1 MTAEARGCLVDVYD
15 TIFESVFVDRVAAL
29 AESLGVSVED
39 WLAELEKTR
48 LDRDRGKLTTAA
60 AFDQAL
66 RGLGIDPAEG
76 LVDDL
81 VAARRGVPRA
91 HTRLFDNTVPFFEW
105 LRSQG
110 ILIALVSNCADT
122 TRGLLEYLGL
132 IPLVDAV
139 VLSCEVGSAKPSP
152 EIYVTALADLGV
164 AAADAV
170 FIDDQPTFCIGA
182 EAVGVRPIQIT
193 RGGLNGAA
201 ARPAARLGFP
211 GRPFAARREVAALT
225 NGMRRPG
232 AAAD

>member
-1 MTAEARGCLVDVYD
+1 MTAIVRACLVDVYD
-15 TIFESVFVDRVAAL
+15 TILRSVFVERVTAL

-60 AFDQAL
+60 AYDQAL
-66 RGLGIDPAEG
+66 RGLGIEPAPG

-81 VAARRGVPRA
+81 AQRDVEFTRA
-91 HTRLFDNTVPFFEW
+91 HTRLFDDTVPFFEW
-105 LRSQG
+105 LRSEG

-122 TRGLLEYLGL
+122 TRGLLEYLGM

-170 FIDDQPTFCIGA
+170 FIDDLPAFCLGA
-182 EAVGVRPIQIT
+182 QAVGVRPIQIVRDGVT
-193 RGGLNGAA
+193 AVDAINAISGATV
-201 ARPAARLGFP
+201 GDGWDFP
-211 GRPFAARREVAALT
+211 LVHSLLDAKSLL
-225 NGMRRPG
+225 
-232 AAAD
+232 

>member
-1 MTAEARGCLVDVYD
+1 VTAATRACLVDVYD
-15 TIFESVFVDRVAAL
+15 TILRSVFVERVTTL
-29 AESLGVSVED
+29 ADTLGVSVED

-60 AFDQAL
+60 AYDQAL
-66 RGLGIDPAEG
+66 RGLGIDPVDG

-81 VAARRGVPRA
+81 MRRDAEFTRA
-91 HTRLFDNTVPFFEW
+91 HTRLFDDTVPFFEW

-122 TRGLLEYLGL
+122 TRGLLEHLGV
-132 IPLVDAV
+132 IPLADAV

-170 FIDDQPTFCIGA
+170 FIDDQPTYCMGA
-182 EAVGVRPIQIT
+182 EAVGVRPLQIT
-193 RGGLNGAA
+193 RDGVTAVSAINAVSGATI
-201 ARPAARLGFP
+201 GEGWDFP
-211 GRPFAARREVAALT
+211 LIRSLLDAKSLL
-225 NGMRRPG
+225 
-232 AAAD
+232 

>member
-1 MTAEARGCLVDVYD
+1 VTAVARGCLVDVYD
-15 TIFESVFVDRVAAL
+15 TILRSVFVERVTAL

-60 AFDQAL
+60 AYDQAL
-66 RGLGIDPAEG
+66 RGLGIEPADG

-81 VAARRGVPRA
+81 VRRDTEFSRA
-91 HTRLFDNTVPFFEW
+91 HTRLFDDTVPFFEW
-105 LRSQG
+105 LRSEG

-122 TRGLLEYLGL
+122 TRGLLEHLGV
-132 IPLVDAV
+132 IPLADAV

-170 FIDDQPTFCIGA
+170 FIDDQPTFCLGA
-182 EAVGVRPIQIT
+182 EAVGVRPIQIVRDGVT
-193 RGGLNGAA
+193 AVNVINAVSGAA
-201 ARPAARLGFP
+201 VGAGWDFP
-211 GRPFAARREVAALT
+211 VIYSLLDAKPLL
-225 NGMRRPG
+225 
-232 AAAD
+232 

>member
-1 MTAEARGCLVDVYD
+1 VRACLVDVYD
-15 TIFESVFVDRVAAL
+15 TILRSAFVDRVTAQ

-60 AFDQAL
+60 AYDQAL
-66 RGLGIDPAEG
+66 RGLGIEPAPG

-81 VAARRGVPRA
+81 AQRDVEFTRA
-91 HTRLFDNTVPFFEW
+91 HTRLFDDTVPFFEW
-105 LRSQG
+105 LRSEG

-122 TRGLLEYLGL
+122 TRGLLEYLGM

-170 FIDDQPTFCIGA
+170 FIDDQPTYCMGA
-182 EAVGVRPIQIT
+182 EAVGVRPIQIV
-193 RGGLNGAA
+193 RDGVDAVNVINAISGAA
-201 ARPAARLGFP
+201 IGDGWDFP
-211 GRPFAARREVAALT
+211 VVHSLLDAKALL
-225 NGMRRPG
+225 
-232 AAAD
+232 

>member
-1 MTAEARGCLVDVYD
+1 MTAGARACLVDVYD
-15 TIFESVFVDRVAAL
+15 TILRSMFVERVTAL

-60 AFDQAL
+60 AYDQAV
-66 RGLGIDPAEG
+66 RGLGIEPAPG
-76 LVDDL
+76 LIDDL
-81 VAARRGVPRA
+81 LRRDTEFNRA
-91 HTRLFDNTVPFFEW
+91 QTRLFDDTLPFFEW
-105 LRSQG
+105 LRSEG

-122 TRGLLEYLGL
+122 TRGLLEHLGV

-170 FIDDQPTFCIGA
+170 FIDDQPTFCMGA
-182 EAVGVRPIQIT
+182 EAVGVRPIQIV
-193 RGGLNGAA
+193 RDGVNAVNVINAISGAA
-201 ARPAARLGFP
+201 VGAGWDFP
-211 GRPFAARREVAALT
+211 VVHSLLDAKALL
-225 NGMRRPG
+225 
-232 AAAD
+232 

>member
-1 MTAEARGCLVDVYD
+1 VTAATRACLVDVYD
-15 TIFESVFVDRVAAL
+15 TILRSVFVERVTTL
-29 AESLGVSVED
+29 ADTLGVSVED

-60 AFDQAL
+60 AYDQAL
-66 RGLGIDPAEG
+66 RGLGIDPADG

-81 VAARRGVPRA
+81 LRRDAEFTRA
-91 HTRLFDNTVPFFEW
+91 HTRLFDDTVPFFEW

-122 TRGLLEYLGL
+122 TRGLLEHLGV
-132 IPLVDAV
+132 IPLADAV

-170 FIDDQPTFCIGA
+170 FIDDQPTYCMGA

-193 RGGLNGAA
+193 RDGVTAVSAINAVSGATI
-201 ARPAARLGFP
+201 GEGWDFP
-211 GRPFAARREVAALT
+211 LIRSLLDAKSLL
-225 NGMRRPG
+225 
-232 AAAD
+232 

>member
-1 MTAEARGCLVDVYD
+1 VTAATRGCLVDVYD
-15 TIFESVFVDRVAAL
+15 TILRSMFVERVTAL
-29 AESLGVSVED
+29 AQSLGVSVED

-48 LDRDRGKLTTAA
+48 LDRDRGKMTTAA
-60 AFDQAL
+60 AYDQAL
-66 RGLGIDPAEG
+66 RGLGIEPAAG

-81 VAARRGVPRA
+81 VKRDAKYNRA
-91 HTRLFDNTVPFFEW
+91 HTRLFDDTLPFFEW

-110 ILIALVSNCADT
+110 ILVALVSNCADT
-122 TRGLLEYLGL
+122 TRGLLEYLGV

-170 FIDDQPTFCIGA
+170 FIDDQPTFCMGA

-193 RGGLNGAA
+193 RDGVNGVSGAA
-201 ARPAARLGFP
+201 VGGGWDFP
-211 GRPFAARREVAALT
+211 VVRSLLDAKSLL
-225 NGMRRPG
+225 
-232 AAAD
+232 

>member
-1 MTAEARGCLVDVYD
+1 VTARVRACLVDVYD
-15 TIFESVFVDRVAAL
+15 TILRSAFVDRVTAQ

-60 AFDQAL
+60 AYDQAL
-66 RGLGIDPAEG
+66 RGLGIEPAPG

-81 VAARRGVPRA
+81 AQRDVEFNRA
-91 HTRLFDNTVPFFEW
+91 HTRLFDDTLPFFEW
-105 LRSQG
+105 LRSEG

-122 TRGLLEYLGL
+122 TRGLLEYLGM

-170 FIDDQPTFCIGA
+170 FIDDQPTYCMGA
-182 EAVGVRPIQIT
+182 EAVGVRPIQIV
-193 RGGLNGAA
+193 RDGVNAVNVINAISGSAIGGGWD
-201 ARPAARLGFP
+201 FP
-211 GRPFAARREVAALT
+211 VVHSLLDAKSLL
-225 NGMRRPG
+225 
-232 AAAD
+232 

>member
-1 MTAEARGCLVDVYD
+1 MTAGASACLVDVYD
-15 TIFESVFVDRVAAL
+15 TILRSVFVERVTTL

-60 AFDQAL
+60 AYEQAL
-66 RGLGIDPAEG
+66 RGLGIDPAPG

-81 VAARRGVPRA
+81 LRRDAEFSRA
-91 HTRLFDNTVPFFEW
+91 HTRLFDDTVPFFEW

-122 TRGLLEYLGL
+122 TRGLLEYLGVL
-132 IPLVDAV
+132 PLVDAV

-170 FIDDQPTFCIGA
+170 FIDDQPTFCMGA
-182 EAVGVRPIQIT
+182 EAVGVRPIQIVRDGVT
-193 RGGLNGAA
+193 AVDAINAISGATV
-201 ARPAARLGFP
+201 GDGWDFP
-211 GRPFAARREVAALT
+211 LVRSLLDAKSLL
-225 NGMRRPG
+225 
-232 AAAD
+232 

>member
-1 MTAEARGCLVDVYD
+1 MTARVRACLVDVYD
-15 TIFESVFVDRVAAL
+15 TILRSAFVDRVTAQ

-60 AFDQAL
+60 AYDQAL
-66 RGLGIDPAEG
+66 RGLGIEPAPG

-81 VAARRGVPRA
+81 AQRDVEFTRA
-91 HTRLFDNTVPFFEW
+91 HTRLFDDTVPFFEW
-105 LRSQG
+105 LRSEG

-122 TRGLLEYLGL
+122 TRGLLEYLGM

-170 FIDDQPTFCIGA
+170 FIDDQPTYCMGA
-182 EAVGVRPIQIT
+182 EAVGVRPIQIA
-193 RGGLNGAA
+193 RDHGNGVTAA
-201 ARPAARLGFP
+201 PGWDFP
-211 GRPFAARREVAALT
+211 VVHSLLDVKALL
-225 NGMRRPG
+225 
-232 AAAD
+232 